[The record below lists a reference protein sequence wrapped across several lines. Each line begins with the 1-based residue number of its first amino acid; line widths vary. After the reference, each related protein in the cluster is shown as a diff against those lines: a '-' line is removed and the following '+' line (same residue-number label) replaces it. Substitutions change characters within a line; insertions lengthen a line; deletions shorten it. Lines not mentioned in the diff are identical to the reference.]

1 MAATTSS
8 SARDALRAK
17 LFSGETSKPKTK
29 DVIFFGQKIELHQPP
44 VRLILAM
51 KNDPDA
57 DRASQMI
64 DMVVKYAYVPG
75 TDELVFDD
83 SDKDTLLGMPF
94 GGDFTRLSTAIAE
107 LTDIDFLGEKAAKN
121 LLGTPSGSIASI
133 SPTS

>member
-1 MAATTSS
+1 MAATTSV

-17 LFSGETSKPKTK
+17 IFSGETGKPKTK
-29 DVIFFGQKIELHQPP
+29 EVMFFGQMIELHQPP

-64 DMVVKYAYVPG
+64 EMVIKYAYVPG
-75 TDELVFDD
+75 TNELIFDEADQ
-83 SDKDTLLGMPF
+83 SALLDMPF

-107 LTDIDFLGEKAAKN
+107 LTDIDFLGEKALKN
-121 LLGTPSGSIASI
+121 SPGTPSGSIASI
-133 SPTS
+133 